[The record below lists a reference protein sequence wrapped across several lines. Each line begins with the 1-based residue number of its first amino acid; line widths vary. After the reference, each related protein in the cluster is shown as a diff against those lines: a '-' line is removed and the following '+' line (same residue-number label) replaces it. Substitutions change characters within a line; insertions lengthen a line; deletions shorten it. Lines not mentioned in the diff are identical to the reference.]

1 MHEKRGQYE
10 ALFRDQPV
18 WKSIFALAVPSLLTI
33 LIMIFYNMADMF
45 FIARLGDTVKVAS
58 VSIVTPVF
66 STIMAL
72 STMIGVGG
80 SATIAGAFDRGD
92 SERAGNV
99 SSLCFYSAALLLIFQ
114 NPLLRLL
121 GTKPEMMEDSRTY
134 LQVLACGTVFM
145 LISSAMGMHAGPG
158 GVRSRRACTTIW
170 RER

>member
-72 STMIGVGG
+72 STMIGVGAVPPSRVP
-80 SATIAGAFDRGD
+80 SAGETRKGRGMCP
-92 SERAGNV
+92 V
-99 SSLCFYSAALLLIFQ
+99 SASTAL
-114 NPLLRLL
+114 PCW
-121 GTKPEMMEDSRTY
+121 
-134 LQVLACGTVFM
+134 A
-145 LISSAMGMHAGPG
+145 
-158 GVRSRRACTTIW
+158 
-170 RER
+170 